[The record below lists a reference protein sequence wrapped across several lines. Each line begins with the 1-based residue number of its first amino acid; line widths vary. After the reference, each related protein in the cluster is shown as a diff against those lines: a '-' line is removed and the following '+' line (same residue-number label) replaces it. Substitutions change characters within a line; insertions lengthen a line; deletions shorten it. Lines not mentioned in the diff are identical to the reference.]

1 LKLVAAS
8 WKIIVFSQKYSEK
21 KICYSILFVSLHL
34 VMKKILLSLAAVMT
48 LSVNAAQVKAPAG
61 GQFYKLFSPLTF
73 YHSVASNQLSIAS
86 DDPDEV
92 GEAIDQA
99 LMHVYLNRPDLV
111 EVTETEQEEAGQL
124 RQDIME
130 QPVVQ
135 EVTMVDQA
143 EPLPEAPQAETVE
156 VAIEKPK
163 FWTRKGDGYLQ
174 FMQNYVSGNWY
185 KGGESNYSAVGSL
198 TLEANYDNKSK
209 WKWDNKLEMKLGFQ
223 TSRTDSVHRFKANED
238 LFRYTGKVGLQA
250 ANKWYYTL
258 QMLAYTQFARGFKSN
273 DIRTFSDF
281 MSPFNFSVGLG
292 MDYKVEWFNKKLT
305 GTINLS
311 PLAVNYRYVDRTGFR
326 KKNDN
331 TVTDFDWFP
340 SRYGIDG
347 GKHHLT
353 DLGSQVTAALEWKI
367 NDVVTWK
374 TRFYGFT
381 SYHRA
386 ELEWENTFA
395 LRVSKYISANL
406 FLFPRFDDSN
416 IWDDDLGY
424 WQFKEYSSLGFSYN
438 F

>member
-1 LKLVAAS
+1 MRKP
-8 WKIIVFSQKYSEK
+8 
-21 KICYSILFVSLHL
+21 ILF
-34 VMKKILLSLAAVMT
+34 LAAMMA
-48 LSVNAAQVKAPAG
+48 LSANAAQGNDPLS
-61 GQFYKLFSPLTF
+61 GQYYKLFAPMTF
-73 YHSVASNQLSIAS
+73 YHSVASDQLSIAS
-86 DDPDEV
+86 DDADEV
-92 GEAIDQA
+92 SRAIDQA

-111 EVTETEQEEAGQL
+111 EVTESEQEEAGEL
-124 RQDIME
+124 RQDIIE
-130 QPVVQ
+130 QPIVQ
-135 EVTMVDQA
+135 EVTIEEQA
-143 EPLPEAPQAETVE
+143 DEMPEAPQAEQVE
-156 VAIEKPK
+156 VVVEKPK

-185 KGGESNYSAVGSL
+185 KGGESNYSAVASL

-223 TSRTDSVHRFKANED
+223 TSRSDEVHKFKANED

-250 ANKWYYTL
+250 AAKWYYTL
-258 QMLAYTQFARGFKSN
+258 QALAYTQFSRGFKSN
-273 DIRTFSDF
+273 DIRTYSDF
-281 MSPFNFSVGLG
+281 LSPLNVSVGLG
-292 MDYKVEWFNKKLT
+292 MDYKVEWLDKKIT

-311 PLAVNYRYVDRTGFR
+311 PLAMNYRYVDRSQFR
-326 KKNDN
+326 KANDITN
-331 TVTDFDWFP
+331 TDFDWFP
-340 SRYGIDG
+340 GRYGIDAD
-347 GKHHLT
+347 KHHLL
-353 DLGSQVTAALEWKI
+353 DFGSQVTAALEWKI

-416 IWDDDLGY
+416 KWDDDLGY

>member
-1 LKLVAAS
+1 MR
-8 WKIIVFSQKYSEK
+8 I
-21 KICYSILFVSLHL
+21 SI
-34 VMKKILLSLAAVMT
+34 LSLAALLA
-48 LSVNAAQVKAPAG
+48 LSANAAQENDPTN
-61 GQFYKLFSPLTF
+61 GQYYKLFAPLTF
-73 YHSVASNQLSIAS
+73 YHSVAGSQLSIAS

-92 GEAIDQA
+92 GKAIDQA

-111 EVTETEQEEAGQL
+111 EVTETEQEQAGEL
-124 RQDIME
+124 RQDIIEKPVMQVATVEE
-130 QPVVQ
+130 QAAPI
-135 EVTMVDQA
+135 
-143 EPLPEAPQAETVE
+143 PEAPQADPVE
-156 VAIEKPK
+156 VVVEKPK

-250 ANKWYYTL
+250 AKRWYYTL
-258 QMLAYTQFARGFKSN
+258 QALAYTQFSRGFKSN

-281 MSPFNFSVGLG
+281 MSPLNVSVGLG

-305 GTINLS
+305 GTINMS
-311 PLAVNYRYVDRTGFR
+311 PFAVSYKYVAREKFR
-326 KKNDN
+326 KKNDR
-331 TVTDFDWFP
+331 TSDEFDWFP
-340 SRYGIDG
+340 SRYGIDDQ
-347 GKHHLT
+347 KHHKT
-353 DLGSQVTAALEWKI
+353 DLGSQVTASLEWKI

-374 TRFYGFT
+374 SRFFGFT

-416 IWDDDLGY
+416 VWDDDLGY
-424 WQFKEYSSLGFSYN
+424 WQFKEYSSLGFTYN

>member
-1 LKLVAAS
+1 
-8 WKIIVFSQKYSEK
+8 
-21 KICYSILFVSLHL
+21 
-34 VMKKILLSLAAVMT
+34 MLLLAAVVA
-48 LSVNAAQVKAPAG
+48 LSASAAQENEPG
-61 GQFYKLFSPLTF
+61 NGQYYRLFTPLTF
-73 YHSVASNQLSIAS
+73 YHSVAGDQLSMS
-86 DDPDEV
+86 PQN
-92 GEAIDQA
+92 DQVAQAVDRA

-111 EVTETEQEEAGQL
+111 EVTETEQTEAGEL
-124 RQDIME
+124 RQDIIE
-130 QPVVQ
+130 QPVTQ
-135 EVTMVDQA
+135 AVTMVEQS
-143 EPLPEAPQAETVE
+143 EPTPEAPEADPVE
-156 VAIEKPK
+156 VVVEKPK

-209 WKWDNKLEMKLGFQ
+209 WKWENKLEMKLGFQ
-223 TSRTDSVHRFKANED
+223 TSRTDTVHKFKANED

-250 ANKWYYTL
+250 AKKWYYTL
-258 QMLAYTQFARGFKSN
+258 QVLAYTQFARGFKAN
-273 DIRTFSDF
+273 NIKTFSDF
-281 MSPFNFSVGLG
+281 MSPFNFNVGLG
-292 MDYKVEWFNKKLT
+292 MDYKVSWFDNKLT

-311 PLAVNYRYVDRTGFR
+311 PLAVNYRYVDRTALASSFGI
-326 KKNDN
+326 KTDKH
-331 TVTDFDWFP
+331 THSLTDF
-340 SRYGIDG
+340 
-347 GKHHLT
+347 
-353 DLGSQVTAALEWKI
+353 GSQVTAALEWKI

-374 TRFYGFT
+374 SRFYGFT

-386 ELEWENTFA
+386 EVEWENTFA

>member
-1 LKLVAAS
+1 
-8 WKIIVFSQKYSEK
+8 
-21 KICYSILFVSLHL
+21 
-34 VMKKILLSLAAVMT
+34 MKKSVLFLAAFMT
-48 LSVNAAQVKAPAG
+48 LSASAAQEKDSVD
-61 GQFYKLFSPLTF
+61 GQYFKLFAPLTF
-73 YHSVASNQLSIAS
+73 YHEVAGDQLSIAS
-86 DDPDEV
+86 DNPDEV
-92 GEAIDQA
+92 SQAIDQA

-111 EVTETEQEEAGQL
+111 EATETEQEASGEL
-124 RQDIME
+124 RQDIIE
-130 QPVVQ
+130 QPIVQ
-135 EVTMVDQA
+135 AVTMVDQA
-143 EPLPEAPQAETVE
+143 EPLPEAPEADPVE
-156 VAIEKPK
+156 VVVEKPK

-209 WKWDNKLEMKLGFQ
+209 WRWDNKLEMKLGFQ
-223 TSRTDSVHRFKANED
+223 TSRTDTVHKFKTNED

-258 QMLAYTQFARGFKSN
+258 QVLAYTQFARGFRANNVK
-273 DIRTFSDF
+273 TFPDF
-281 MSPFNFSVGLG
+281 MSPFNFNVGLG
-292 MDYKVEWFNKKLT
+292 MEYKVEAFDKKLT

-311 PLAVNYRYVDRTGFR
+311 PLAINYRYVDRTALASSFGV
-326 KKNDN
+326 KTDKH
-331 TVTDFDWFP
+331 THSLTDF
-340 SRYGIDG
+340 
-347 GKHHLT
+347 
-353 DLGSQVTAALEWKI
+353 GSQVTAGLEWKM

-374 TRFYGFT
+374 TRLYAFT

-416 IWDDDLGY
+416 MWDDDLGY